1 MAKTTSRNYSLT
13 REQVFNKALVAVA
26 KLGYKITDTDK
37 DNGLVRFKTPM
48 SLLSWAGQDMS
59 ISIRDKGNGTCTVD
73 ISGVRNPSN
82 FVQVTDWG
90 EVGMI
95 ARKVFGQVEKVE
107 G

>member
-1 MAKTTSRNYSLT
+1 
-13 REQVFNKALVAVA
+13 
-26 KLGYKITDTDK
+26 
-37 DNGLVRFKTPM
+37 
-48 SLLSWAGQDMS
+48 MS
-59 ISIRDKGNGTCTVD
+59 ISIRDNGNGTCTVD

-95 ARKVFGQVEKVE
+95 ARKVLGKMEKVE